1 MDPRVK
7 GVIEALAK
15 QFDEAAAERKR
26 TGAPFNSDTAAMAA
40 GPESAGFLNLLVRA
54 LDAKTVVEVGTSFG
68 YTALWLGEAARDTGG
83 KVIGMEALE
92 AKRDRATATLAEA
105 GLGDVVEIRLG
116 DAKEIVRALDGPIDL
131 AFVDAWKSDYPD
143 YFDALLPKLRV
154 GGVIVADNIIHPE
167 SARPSARAYQDHV
180 RAYPNVRSQ
189 ELTIGSGLEMTV
201 KTG

>member
-1 MDPRVK
+1 MDSRVK

-54 LDAKTVVEVGTSFG
+54 LDARTVVEVGTSFG

-83 KVIGMEALE
+83 RVIGMEALE
-92 AKRDRATATLAEA
+92 TKRDRATASLEEA

-116 DAKEIVRALDGPIDL
+116 DAKEIVRAIDGPIDL
-131 AFVDAWKSDYPD
+131 AFVDAWKSDYRTTSTRCCPSS
-143 YFDALLPKLRV
+143 ASAGSSSPTTSSTPKAPAPRR
-154 GGVIVADNIIHPE
+154 APTRTT
-167 SARPSARAYQDHV
+167 SAPTPTSAA
-180 RAYPNVRSQ
+180 RS
-189 ELTIGSGLEMTV
+189 
-201 KTG
+201 